1 MRSYYMMQTY
11 VNQELDFPI
20 SHSEVV
26 RRNYSLSRVLTI
38 NGRDEHLLLGI
49 VLLK

>member
-1 MRSYYMMQTY
+1 MMQTY

-20 SHSEVV
+20 LHSEVL

-38 NGRDEHLLLGI
+38 DDRDEHLLLGT